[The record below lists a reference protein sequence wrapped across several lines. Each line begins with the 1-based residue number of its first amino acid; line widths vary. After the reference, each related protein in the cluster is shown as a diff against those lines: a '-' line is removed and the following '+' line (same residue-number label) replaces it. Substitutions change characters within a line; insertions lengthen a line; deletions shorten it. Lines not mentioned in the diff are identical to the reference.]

1 MSSQQVAKDELGQL
15 KEENGRL
22 KKSIEDLWTI
32 NQLARIIST
41 TLPVHQILDKVV
53 SGSVKAIGAA
63 QGAISL
69 LDETETGHDQFKT
82 LIRKVDE
89 TDFTKKYRLDQD
101 LSGWMIKNRKALLI
115 NDFSKNTTFK
125 GKHSAVEKI
134 HSILSVPLLCKG
146 KLIGVLSLFNKKS
159 NREFSKNDQRL
170 LSIIA
175 SQSAQVIENARLYEQ
190 EKQLRQFEQELEMAQ
205 SIQNRL
211 LPKESPK
218 IAGIDLAGISYAAK
232 EVGGD
237 YFDFIELGNG
247 RWGIALGDVSG
258 KGIPA
263 ALLMANLQATL
274 RNQAL
279 NHSSIVECVEKT
291 NQFLYLNTESHK
303 FATLFFGV
311 LDSKTKDFNYVNA
324 GHNFPFH
331 LLKNGQ
337 FEQLEAGGLVMGLQP
352 TSVYDEGNIHLE
364 PGDVLVIFSDGVT
377 EAEDESETLFGEERL
392 QKIIAKNKSLS
403 SQEIM
408 AEIYKEVKN
417 FQSGMEQD
425 DDITLVVLKA
435 T

>member
-1 MSSQQVAKDELGQL
+1 MSIEKAAKNELTEL
-15 KEENGRL
+15 KEENDRL

-41 TLPVHQILDKVV
+41 TLPMHQILDKVV
-53 SGSVKAIGAA
+53 SGSVKAIGTA

-69 LDETETGHDQFKT
+69 LDEKKTNDPFKT

-101 LSGWMIKNRKALLI
+101 LSGWMIKNRKALLV

-125 GKHSAVEKI
+125 GKHSVVEKI

-146 KLIGVLSLFNKKS
+146 KLIGVLSLFNKK
-159 NREFSKNDQRL
+159 NNLGFSKNDQRL

-218 IAGIDLAGISYAAK
+218 IGGIDLAGISYAAK
-232 EVGGD
+232 EVKGD
-237 YFDFIELGNG
+237 YFDFIELENG

-279 NHSSIVECVEKT
+279 NHSSIVECIEKA

-311 LDSKTKDFNYVNA
+311 LDSKTKNFNYVNA

-331 LLKNGQ
+331 LLKDGE
-337 FEQLEAGGLVMGLQP
+337 FRQLEIGSLVVGIEP
-352 TSVYDEGNIHLE
+352 NGAYNEGKVHLSSGE
-364 PGDVLVIFSDGVT
+364 IIVIYSDGIT
-377 EAEDESETLFGEERL
+377 EAEDASEAQFGEQRL
-392 QKIIAKNKSLS
+392 QGIIKENKNLS
-403 SQEIM
+403 SQKIM
-408 AEIYKEVKN
+408 AEIYKEVKD
-417 FQSGMEQD
+417 FQSGTDQD
-425 DDITLVVLKA
+425 DDITLIVIK
-435 T
+435 TT

>member
-1 MSSQQVAKDELGQL
+1 MPSEKAEKDELGQL
-15 KEENGRL
+15 KEENDRL

-53 SGSVKAIGAA
+53 SGSVKAIGTA

-69 LDETETGHDQFKT
+69 LDEKETGDPFKT

-89 TDFTKKYRLDQD
+89 TDFTKKYRLDED
-101 LSGWMIKNRKALLI
+101 LSGWMLKNRKALLI
-115 NDFSKNTTFK
+115 NDFNKNTTFK
-125 GKHSAVEKI
+125 GKHSAIEKI

-146 KLIGVLSLFNKKS
+146 KLIGVLSLFNKKN

-205 SIQNRL
+205 SIQSRL

-218 IAGIDLAGISYAAK
+218 IGGFDLAGISYAAK

-237 YFDFIELGNG
+237 YFDFIELENG

-279 NHSSIVECVEKT
+279 NHSSIVECIEKAS
-291 NQFLYLNTESHK
+291 QFLYLNTQSHK

-311 LDSKTKDFNYVNA
+311 LDSKTKNFNYVNA

-331 LLKNGQ
+331 LLKEGE
-337 FEQLEAGGLVMGLQP
+337 FRQLEIGGLVVGIEP
-352 TSVYDEGNIHLE
+352 NSVYNEGKVHLS
-364 PGDVLVIFSDGVT
+364 PGEIIVIYSDGVT
-377 EAEDESETLFGEERL
+377 ETEDASETLFGEQRL
-392 QKIIAKNKSLS
+392 QEIIKKNKNLS

-417 FQSGMEQD
+417 FQSGTEQD
-425 DDITLVVLKA
+425 DDITLIVMKA

>member
-1 MSSQQVAKDELGQL
+1 MSTEKAAKNELDQLKDENDG
-15 KEENGRL
+15 L

-63 QGAISL
+63 QGSISL
-69 LDETETGHDQFKT
+69 LDEKKTDDPFKT

-89 TDFTKKYRLDQD
+89 TDFTKKYRLDGD

-115 NDFSKNTTFK
+115 NDFSKNSTFK

-146 KLIGVLSLFNKKS
+146 KLIGVLSLFNKKN

-218 IAGIDLAGISYAAK
+218 IAGMDMAGISYAAK

-237 YFDFIELGNG
+237 YFDFIELENG

-279 NHSSIVECVEKT
+279 NHSSIVECIEKT

-331 LLKNGQ
+331 LLTDGKFQ
-337 FEQLEAGGLVMGLQP
+337 QLEIGGLVVGIGRD
-352 TSVYDEGNIHLE
+352 SVYNEGKVHLS
-364 PGDVLVIFSDGVT
+364 PGEIIVIYSDGVT
-377 EAEDESETLFGEERL
+377 ETEDASETQFGEPRL
-392 QKIIAKNKSLS
+392 QEIIKKNKNLS
-403 SQEIM
+403 SQKIM
-408 AEIYKEVKN
+408 SEIYREVKN
-417 FQSGMEQD
+417 FQGGMDQD
-425 DDITLVVLKA
+425 DDITLVVMKA

>member
-1 MSSQQVAKDELGQL
+1 MPSEKAKKDELGQL
-15 KEENGRL
+15 KEENDRL

-53 SGSVKAIGAA
+53 SGSVKAIGTA

-69 LDETETGHDQFKT
+69 LDKKEKGDPFKT

-89 TDFTKKYRLDQD
+89 TDFTKKYRLDED

-125 GKHSAVEKI
+125 GKHSAIEKI

-146 KLIGVLSLFNKKS
+146 KLIGVLSLFNKKN
-159 NREFSKNDQRL
+159 NRAFSKNDQRL

-205 SIQNRL
+205 SIQSRL

-218 IAGIDLAGISYAAK
+218 IGGFDLAGISYAAK

-237 YFDFIELGNG
+237 YFDFIELENG

-279 NHSSIVECVEKT
+279 NHSSIVGCIEKA
-291 NQFLYLNTESHK
+291 NQFLYLNTQSHK

-311 LDSKTKDFNYVNA
+311 LDSKTKNFNYVNA

-331 LLKNGQ
+331 LLKDGE
-337 FEQLEAGGLVMGLQP
+337 FRQLEIGGLVVGIGSD
-352 TSVYDEGNIHLE
+352 SVYDEGKVHLS
-364 PGDVLVIFSDGVT
+364 PGEIIVIYSDGVT
-377 EAEDESETLFGEERL
+377 EAEDASESLFGEQRL
-392 QKIIAKNKSLS
+392 QEIIKKNKNLS

-408 AEIYKEVKN
+408 AEIYEEVKN
-417 FQSGMEQD
+417 FQSGTEQD
-425 DDITLVVLKA
+425 DDITLIVMKA

>member
-1 MSSQQVAKDELGQL
+1 MSSEKAPKDELTQL
-15 KEENGRL
+15 KDENDRL

-41 TLPVHQILDKVV
+41 TLPVNQILDKVV

-69 LDETETGHDQFKT
+69 LDEKKTDDPFKT

-89 TDFTKKYRLDQD
+89 TDFTKKYRLDED

-115 NDFSKNTTFK
+115 NDFKNSTFK
-125 GKHSAVEKI
+125 GKHSTVEKI

-146 KLIGVLSLFNKKS
+146 KLIGVLSLFNKKN

-211 LPKESPK
+211 LPKESPE

-237 YFDFIELGNG
+237 YFDFIELENG

-279 NHSSIVECVEKT
+279 NHSSIVECIAKA

-311 LDSKTKDFNYVNA
+311 LDSKTKNFNYINA

-331 LLKNGQ
+331 LLKDGE
-337 FEQLEAGGLVMGLQP
+337 FRQLEIGGLVVGIAP
-352 TSVYDEGNIHLE
+352 DSAYNEGKVHLSSGE
-364 PGDVLVIFSDGVT
+364 IIVIYSDGVT
-377 EAEDESETLFGEERL
+377 EAEDASETLFGEQRL
-392 QKIIAKNKSLS
+392 QEIIKKNKNLS
-403 SQEIM
+403 SQKIM

-417 FQSGMEQD
+417 FQGGTEQD
-425 DDITLVVLKA
+425 DDITLVVIKA

>member
-1 MSSQQVAKDELGQL
+1 MSAEKVAINELSQLKDE
-15 KEENGRL
+15 NDRL
-22 KKSIEDLWTI
+22 RKSIEDLWTI

-41 TLPVHQILDKVV
+41 TLPVNQILDKVV

-69 LDETETGHDQFKT
+69 LDEKKTDDPFKT
-82 LIRKVDE
+82 LIRKVNE

-115 NDFSKNTTFK
+115 NDFSKNTTLK
-125 GKHSAVEKI
+125 GEHSASNKI

-146 KLIGVLSLFNKKS
+146 NLIGVLSLFNKK
-159 NREFSKNDQRL
+159 NDREFSKNDQRL

-211 LPKESPK
+211 LPKESPE

-237 YFDFIELGNG
+237 YFDFIELENG

-279 NHSSIVECVEKT
+279 NHSSLVECIEKA

-311 LDSKTKDFNYVNA
+311 LDSKTMNFNYINA

-331 LLKNGQ
+331 LLKDGE
-337 FEQLEAGGLVMGLQP
+337 FRQLEIGGLVVGIAP
-352 TSVYDEGNIHLE
+352 DSAYNEGKVHLSSGE
-364 PGDVLVIFSDGVT
+364 IIVIYSDGVT
-377 EAEDESETLFGEERL
+377 EAEDASETQFGEQRL
-392 QKIIAKNKSLS
+392 QGIIKKNKNLNA
-403 SQEIM
+403 QKIM
-408 AEIYKEVKN
+408 SEIYKEVKE
-417 FQSGMEQD
+417 FRGGTEQD
-425 DDITLVVLKA
+425 DDITLIVMKA

>member
-1 MSSQQVAKDELGQL
+1 MPSEKAEKDELGQL
-15 KEENGRL
+15 KEENDRL

-69 LDETETGHDQFKT
+69 LDEKETGDPFKT

-89 TDFTKKYRLDQD
+89 TDFTKKYRLDED
-101 LSGWMIKNRKALLI
+101 LSGWMIKHRKALLI
-115 NDFSKNTTFK
+115 NDFSKNPTFK
-125 GKHSAVEKI
+125 GEHSAIEKI

-146 KLIGVLSLFNKKS
+146 KLIGVLSLFNKKN

-170 LSIIA
+170 LSIIG

-190 EKQLRQFEQELEMAQ
+190 GKQLRQFEQELEMAQ

-211 LPKESPK
+211 LPKESPR
-218 IAGIDLAGISYAAK
+218 IGGFDLAGVSYAAK

-237 YFDFIELGNG
+237 YFDFIELENG

-279 NHSSIVECVEKT
+279 NHSSIVGCIEKA
-291 NQFLYLNTESHK
+291 NQFLYLNTQSHK

-311 LDSKTKDFNYVNA
+311 LDSKTKNFNYVNA

-331 LLKNGQ
+331 LRKDGE
-337 FEQLEAGGLVMGLQP
+337 FRQLEIGGLVVGIEP
-352 TSVYDEGNIHLE
+352 DSAYNEGQVLLS
-364 PGDVLVIFSDGVT
+364 PGEIIVIYSDGVT
-377 EAEDESETLFGEERL
+377 EAEDASESLFGEQRL
-392 QKIIAKNKSLS
+392 QEIIKKNKNLS

-408 AEIYKEVKN
+408 AEIYEEVKN
-417 FQSGMEQD
+417 FQSGTEQD
-425 DDITLVVLKA
+425 DDITLIVMKA

>member
-1 MSSQQVAKDELGQL
+1 MPSEKAERDELSQL
-15 KEENGRL
+15 KEENDRL

-69 LDETETGHDQFKT
+69 LDEKETGDPFKT

-89 TDFTKKYRLDQD
+89 TDFTKKYRLDED

-125 GKHSAVEKI
+125 GKHSEIEKI
-134 HSILSVPLLCKG
+134 QSILSVPLLCKG
-146 KLIGVLSLFNKKS
+146 KLIGVLSLFNKKN

-170 LSIIA
+170 LSIIG

-218 IAGIDLAGISYAAK
+218 IGGFDLAGVSYAAK

-237 YFDFIELGNG
+237 YFDFIELENG
-247 RWGIALGDVSG
+247 CWGIALGDVSG

-279 NHSSIVECVEKT
+279 NHSSIVGCIEKA
-291 NQFLYLNTESHK
+291 NQFLYLNTQSHK
-303 FATLFFGV
+303 FATLFFGM
-311 LDSKTKDFNYVNA
+311 LDSKTKNFNYVNA

-331 LLKNGQ
+331 LRKDGE
-337 FEQLEAGGLVMGLQP
+337 FRQLEIGGLVVGIEP
-352 TSVYDEGNIHLE
+352 DSVYNEGQVLLS
-364 PGDVLVIFSDGVT
+364 PGEIIVIYSDGVT
-377 EAEDESETLFGEERL
+377 EAEDASESLFGEQRL
-392 QKIIAKNKSLS
+392 QEIIKKNKNLS

-408 AEIYKEVKN
+408 AVIYEEVKN
-417 FQSGMEQD
+417 FQSGTEQD
-425 DDITLVVLKA
+425 DDITLIVMKA